1 MQLLLNVWE
10 GVWGRKSWSEA
21 VKIFQNGQTF
31 GDSALTSSK
40 KQKSGSKLDSLL
52 QVRSLTRMLSAPNPC
67 CLLFSWR
74 DKVYSIS
81 S

>member
-40 KQKSGSKLDSLL
+40 KQK
-52 QVRSLTRMLSAPNPC
+52 VEVNWNP
-67 CLLFSWR
+67 FY
-74 DKVYSIS
+74 K
-81 S
+81 